1 MVEALLLLRQDRSGE
16 LFLASAIER
25 EAPIPFVAQR
35 TRLRVEDV
43 RLGTDT
49 QTAVGAF
56 YDRIDS
62 RRWLL
67 VCLNRFLEL
76 SYSSSK
82 LLGLTD

>member
-1 MVEALLLLRQDRSGE
+1 M
-16 LFLASAIER
+16 
-25 EAPIPFVAQR
+25 
-35 TRLRVEDV
+35 

-67 VCLNRFLEL
+67 VCLDRFLEL